1 MGCVYSYTPSSR
13 PTPLWLSFRV
23 DRIIGGVWSHRIASI
38 LSLGRVAEPYICS
51 ASALPW
57 LHLAVK
63 ANREQSSNPCQHI
76 FTMADKLAFLLFGDQ
91 STDTHGFLAEF
102 FRQPERG
109 ILANAFLEQV
119 RHALRKEIEGLPR
132 VERSKLP
139 KFLTIQNLN
148 ERYHAQGL
156 KHPGVD
162 GALLCISQLAHYI
175 EYVPEYEVNAGAHL
189 QTNWAVAMLKST
201 TKMLSTTTT
210 PSFSVSAPACLPQQ
224 PSPLHPHSQPLSPL
238 LSRLS

>member
-1 MGCVYSYTPSSR
+1 MEPSY
-13 PTPLWLSFRV
+13 
-23 DRIIGGVWSHRIASI
+23 RIASCHSPVLQNRI
-38 LSLGRVAEPYICS
+38 YARGTPSLGLVSQKRS
-51 ASALPW
+51 
-57 LHLAVK
+57 K
-63 ANREQSSNPCQHI
+63 AKQSFNPCQHLS
-76 FTMADKLAFLLFGDQ
+76 TMADKLAFLLFGDQ

-119 RHALRKEIEGLPR
+119 RHALRKEIEGLPK

-175 EYVPEYEVNAGAHL
+175 EYVPQSKENTREHF
-189 QTNWAVAMLKST
+189 QTDCAIAMLKST
-201 TKMLSTTTT
+201 TRMLFNMTT
-210 PSFSVSAPACLPQQ
+210 PSSSASAQACSPQQ
-224 PSPLHPHSQPLSPL
+224 PSTLRPPSQLLSP
-238 LSRLS
+238 

>member
-1 MGCVYSYTPSSR
+1 
-13 PTPLWLSFRV
+13 
-23 DRIIGGVWSHRIASI
+23 
-38 LSLGRVAEPYICS
+38 
-51 ASALPW
+51 
-57 LHLAVK
+57 
-63 ANREQSSNPCQHI
+63 
-76 FTMADKLAFLLFGDQ
+76 MADKLAFLLFGDQ

-175 EYVPEYEVNAGAHL
+175 EYVPKYQAGAGTHV
-189 QTNWAVAMLKST
+189 QTNIAIAMLRSI
-201 TKMLSTTTT
+201 TKMLFTTTT
-210 PSFSVSAPACLPQQ
+210 LSFSVSAQACLPQL
-224 PSPLHPHSQPLSPL
+224 PSPLHLLSQLLSPL
-238 LSRLS
+238 PSRLS

>member
-1 MGCVYSYTPSSR
+1 
-13 PTPLWLSFRV
+13 
-23 DRIIGGVWSHRIASI
+23 
-38 LSLGRVAEPYICS
+38 
-51 ASALPW
+51 
-57 LHLAVK
+57 
-63 ANREQSSNPCQHI
+63 
-76 FTMADKLAFLLFGDQ
+76 MADKLAFLLFGDQ

-119 RHALRKEIEGLPR
+119 RHALRREIEGLPR

-139 KFLTIQNLN
+139 KFLSIQNLN

-175 EYVPEYEVNAGAHL
+175 EYVLEQVAHAGMHL
-189 QTNWAVAMLKST
+189 QTNWVIAMLRST
-201 TKMLSTTTT
+201 TKMLSATTAH
-210 PSFSVSAPACLPQQ
+210 SFLVSAQACLPQQ
-224 PSPLHPHSQPLSPL
+224 PSPLHPHSQPLSL
-238 LSRLS
+238 LLCRLS

>member
-1 MGCVYSYTPSSR
+1 
-13 PTPLWLSFRV
+13 
-23 DRIIGGVWSHRIASI
+23 
-38 LSLGRVAEPYICS
+38 
-51 ASALPW
+51 
-57 LHLAVK
+57 
-63 ANREQSSNPCQHI
+63 
-76 FTMADKLAFLLFGDQ
+76 MADKLAFLLFGDQ

-119 RHALRKEIEGLPR
+119 RHALRVEIEGLPK

-139 KFLTIQNLN
+139 KFLSIQNLN

-175 EYVPEYEVNAGAHL
+175 EYVPE
-189 QTNWAVAMLKST
+189 
-201 TKMLSTTTT
+201 
-210 PSFSVSAPACLPQQ
+210 
-224 PSPLHPHSQPLSPL
+224 
-238 LSRLS
+238 

>member
-1 MGCVYSYTPSSR
+1 
-13 PTPLWLSFRV
+13 
-23 DRIIGGVWSHRIASI
+23 
-38 LSLGRVAEPYICS
+38 
-51 ASALPW
+51 
-57 LHLAVK
+57 
-63 ANREQSSNPCQHI
+63 
-76 FTMADKLAFLLFGDQ
+76 MADKLAFLLFGDQ

-109 ILANAFLEQV
+109 LLANAFLEQV
-119 RHALRKEIEGLPR
+119 RHALRREIEGLPR

-139 KFLTIQNLN
+139 KFLSIQNLN

-175 EYVPEYEVNAGAHL
+175 EYVPGHEANAVTCFQA
-189 QTNWAVAMLKST
+189 NRIIAMPRSI
-201 TKMLSTTTT
+201 TKMWFTTTT
-210 PSFSVSAPACLPQQ
+210 PFFSVYAQACLPRQ
-224 PSPLHPHSQPLSPL
+224 PLPLRPPSQPLSPL

>member
-1 MGCVYSYTPSSR
+1 MEPSY
-13 PTPLWLSFRV
+13 
-23 DRIIGGVWSHRIASI
+23 RIASCHSAVLQNRI
-38 LSLGRVAEPYICS
+38 YARGTPSL
-51 ASALPW
+51 ALISQQEATE
-57 LHLAVK
+57 H
-63 ANREQSSNPCQHI
+63 SSNPCQHI
-76 FTMADKLAFLLFGDQ
+76 YTMADKLAYLLFGDQ

-139 KFLTIQNLN
+139 KFLSIQNLN

-175 EYVPEYEVNAGAHL
+175 EYVPEYQANVGGTRIQANRA
-189 QTNWAVAMLKST
+189 TAMLRST

-210 PSFSVSAPACLPQQ
+210 PTSWVSAQACLPQQ
-224 PSPLHPHSQPLSPL
+224 PSPLRPHSQPLFPL

>member
-1 MGCVYSYTPSSR
+1 MPHGSCRIVSCHWAVLQNRIYARGWPSPGFSSR
-13 PTPLWLSFRV
+13 NEPT
-23 DRIIGGVWSHRIASI
+23 
-38 LSLGRVAEPYICS
+38 
-51 ASALPW
+51 
-57 LHLAVK
+57 
-63 ANREQSSNPCQHI
+63 EQSSNPCQHV

-102 FRQPERG
+102 FRQRERG

-119 RHALRKEIEGLPR
+119 WHALRKEIEGLPR

-139 KFLTIQNLN
+139 KFLSIQNLN

-175 EYVPEYEVNAGAHL
+175 EYVPH
-189 QTNWAVAMLKST
+189 
-201 TKMLSTTTT
+201 
-210 PSFSVSAPACLPQQ
+210 
-224 PSPLHPHSQPLSPL
+224 
-238 LSRLS
+238 R

>member
-1 MGCVYSYTPSSR
+1 MCSYTPFSR
-13 PTPLWLSFRV
+13 PTPLVVELRV
-23 DRIIGGVWSHRIASI
+23 DRIIGGVWTHRIAS
-38 LSLGRVAEPYICS
+38 
-51 ASALPW
+51 
-57 LHLAVK
+57 HLVTRPCCRTVYMLEERPPLATSRSK
-63 ANREQSSNPCQHI
+63 KQQEHSSNPCQQI
-76 FTMADKLAFLLFGDQ
+76 YTMADKLAYLLFGDQ

-139 KFLTIQNLN
+139 KFLSIQNLN
-148 ERYHAQGL
+148 ERYHAQAL

-175 EYVPEYEVNAGAHL
+175 EYVPKYQVNMGTYL
-189 QTNWAVAMLKST
+189 QANRATVMLRST
-201 TKMLSTTTT
+201 TKMLSTMTT
-210 PSFSVSAPACLPQQ
+210 PSSWVSAQACLPQQ
-224 PSPLHPHSQPLSPL
+224 PSPLHPHSQPLFPL